1 MSVKW
6 TNLPKGLKLVITIAN
21 GAAYPKI
28 IGSPEALERWKPKF
42 LEIQAGNPSAVAV
55 EGTGVTF
62 SSLMSI
68 PNQVQMLTLFGTESG
83 TIDMELSEIL
93 ADAGAVRWALES
105 GWTTPEEAS
114 ALLEAFEPPQEP
126 VAAPEMDQP
135 IEPLPESN
143 PNPSVELPAEKP
155 PEQSLPEAQPQPMQ
169 NDSLAPAEAL
179 TANDIRYSWVDL
191 SAYGLRLV
199 MSETS
204 ENYQAQGGAASLP
217 TIEGSRSTIQAFK
230 LRLDALGMAIVEN
243 EERIAAFYLDI
254 DEVPALDMIQF
265 SFRWPS

>member
-6 TNLPKGLKLVITIAN
+6 TNLPKGLKLVITTAN

-28 IGSPEALERWKPKF
+28 IGTPEALERWKPKF

-126 VAAPEMDQP
+126 VAEPPQEPVAAPPQEPVAAPEMDQP

-143 PNPSVELPAEKP
+143 PNPSVEPPAEKP
-155 PEQSLPEAQPQPMQ
+155 PEQSLPEAQPQPIQ
-169 NDSLAPAEAL
+169 NDSLVPAEAL
-179 TANDIRYSWVDL
+179 TANDKRYSWVDL

-199 MSETS
+199 MSETNES
-204 ENYQAQGGAASLP
+204 YQAQGGAASIP
-217 TIEGSRSTIQAFK
+217 TIEGSRSTI
-230 LRLDALGMAIVEN
+230 
-243 EERIAAFYLDI
+243 
-254 DEVPALDMIQF
+254 
-265 SFRWPS
+265 

>member
-6 TNLPKGLKLVITIAN
+6 TNLPKGLKLVITTAN

-93 ADAGAVRWALES
+93 ADAGAVRWALEL
-105 GWTTPEEAS
+105 GWATPEEAS
-114 ALLEAFEPPQEP
+114 ALLEAFEPPAPQHNAEP
-126 VAAPEMDQP
+126 ELLNLEDFD
-135 IEPLPESN
+135 LPA
-143 PNPSVELPAEKP
+143 SVEEDFHLFDRLLP
-155 PEQSLPEAQPQPMQ
+155 
-169 NDSLAPAEAL
+169 
-179 TANDIRYSWVDL
+179 
-191 SAYGLRLV
+191 SAFPRC
-199 MSETS
+199 
-204 ENYQAQGGAASLP
+204 
-217 TIEGSRSTIQAFK
+217 
-230 LRLDALGMAIVEN
+230 
-243 EERIAAFYLDI
+243 
-254 DEVPALDMIQF
+254 
-265 SFRWPS
+265 